1 MIKNPWRSIFDSSPG
16 RKKVLFNWVVCDC
29 VRRIRLCLEEDE
41 MVGEKEKKNGI
52 KRFGIINLAVLAF
65 GIFAQIL
72 SEMMG
77 YTPLLT
83 NYFLHLLPSVAE
95 SFFAYYLMVKFRKGS
110 KALKII
116 LTVFLIIIFAW
127 SVFMNFMFADVQ
139 FDDYYQRE
147 PYGNGWYF
155 GWANRKE
162 EAQYMLSKCH
172 LFGQGDAYYEYPDD
186 LIDPNVWIIDDLP
199 VDVQNAMKERDRAE
213 IFLHFRWDML
223 LPVLAYTYGFWI
235 TILFAAITI
244 AWCVSAIAAFR
255 KLNVWWEKILYAVCG
270 ALIAEQ
276 MIFPLLGGLGI
287 IACLTPHPFSMDW
300 EVTLLTVIPQLSVMF
315 ALLNSSH
322 PKSNAAVTLL
332 EVGESKDEELSGE
345 NS

>member
-1 MIKNPWRSIFDSSPG
+1 
-16 RKKVLFNWVVCDC
+16 
-29 VRRIRLCLEEDE
+29 
-41 MVGEKEKKNGI
+41 MVSKKEKKNVI
-52 KRFGIINLAVLAF
+52 RTFGIINLVVLAF

-83 NYFLHLLPSVAE
+83 NYFLHLIPSVAAG
-95 SFFAYYLMVKFRKGS
+95 FLVYYLMVKFRKGS
-110 KALKII
+110 KVSKII
-116 LTVFLIIIFAW
+116 LSVFLILVFAW
-127 SVFMNFMFADVQ
+127 SVFMIFMFADVQ
-139 FDDYYQRE
+139 FDDYYQKE

-155 GWANRKE
+155 GWADRKE

-186 LIDPNVWIIDDLP
+186 LIDPDVWIIDDLP
-199 VDVQNAMKERDRAE
+199 EDVQNAMKERDRAK

-270 ALIAEQ
+270 VLIAEQ

-287 IACLTPHPFSMDW
+287 TACLTPHPFSMDW

-315 ALLNSSH
+315 ALLKSSY
-322 PKSNAAVTLL
+322 PKSNATVTLL
-332 EVGESKDEELSGE
+332 EVGESEDEKLCGE